1 MTESERR
8 YHEKKLAR
16 DVERAKESAHK
27 SHRERV
33 NVSSPSPT
41 LTRARAHT
49 ISPAATA
56 HSGGEGADANEK
68 RLMPSVL
75 PVAGGLSAC
84 LPAATVP

>member
-41 LTRARAHT
+41 LTHAHT
-49 ISPAATA
+49 PYPLQPPHTRAGRA
-56 HSGGEGADANEK
+56 
-68 RLMPSVL
+68 LMQMRR
-75 PVAGGLSAC
+75 G
-84 LPAATVP
+84 

>member
-33 NVSSPSPT
+33 NVSIPCRHRT
-41 LTRARAHT
+41 LGR
-49 ISPAATA
+49 
-56 HSGGEGADANEK
+56 GG
-68 RLMPSVL
+68 R
-75 PVAGGLSAC
+75 
-84 LPAATVP
+84 